1 MHEKSKKF
9 DLNLEQKTRLFNICL
24 DSEQLEDE
32 DDIEHKKTDL
42 LNDLL
47 AKPLPV
53 VQSLFNSLPKNLDS
67 ICRDLNSLAGD
78 PLGKLLQDQETN
90 ISILEN
96 IKNWAKQLG
105 SSSSSQIEH
114 DVTLVIYHAAIA
126 VAILFHNKKITHYS
140 SAELK
145 CSFTS
150 LSNKSWIPQD
160 ISLLFT
166 QACDK
171 FNKYV

>member
-53 VQSLFNSLPKNLDS
+53 VQ
-67 ICRDLNSLAGD
+67 
-78 PLGKLLQDQETN
+78 
-90 ISILEN
+90 
-96 IKNWAKQLG
+96 
-105 SSSSSQIEH
+105 
-114 DVTLVIYHAAIA
+114 VI
-126 VAILFHNKKITHYS
+126 VR
-140 SAELK
+140 
-145 CSFTS
+145 
-150 LSNKSWIPQD
+150 
-160 ISLLFT
+160 
-166 QACDK
+166 
-171 FNKYV
+171 YVPY